1 MIIIIEVKGSE
12 KWAWPNLRHY
22 PVIFLAGLKE
32 IEGPI

>member
-12 KWAWPNLRHY
+12 KWPWPSLRHY

-32 IEGPI
+32 TEEPV